1 MKSKWLDTKPYDMDE
16 ETKKMQK
23 KLKEIKVDKK
33 CNAYNGAMDVIKK
46 WLVFLPLIAEL
57 RDDSMRERHWEAL
70 KKTIKQDFNV
80 DDKLTLK
87 DVFDLNLGKFAEE
100 VAEITD

>member
-1 MKSKWLDTKPYDMDE
+1 
-16 ETKKMQK
+16 
-23 KLKEIKVDKK
+23 
-33 CNAYNGAMDVIKK
+33 
-46 WLVFLPLIAEL
+46 
-57 RDDSMRERHWEAL
+57 
-70 KKTIKQDFNV
+70 V